1 MSVGPVYLR
10 AVAVLCAAVVAF
22 PLSGQE
28 PTQLGQVDIEGRK
41 TRISAYPYV
50 FYTPETEFALGAGG
64 IVTFYTSR
72 RDSMLRPSKVTASGY
87 YSTRKQYKLSL
98 VPVVYFAQNRW
109 LATAPIDFGQYV
121 DKFWGVGNATGEI
134 ETEDYKTETFQGR
147 FEVQAP
153 PPVPFVTRVGLIYDL
168 QHVAVTDKLE
178 NPFLADTALVGTNG
192 GTSSGLG
199 LGWTLDSRDHTFFP
213 NRGHLQQVKVV
224 FFFPEIGS
232 DFGFTTIEADL
243 RFYWQLGEPDRV
255 LAAQAY
261 GSFVTGSPPFYRL
274 PALGGQNRMR
284 GYFYGRY
291 RDESLITAQVEY
303 RMYVWR
309 RLGIVAFAGVGEVFG
324 SPESDAVFREFK
336 QTIGFGLRYKFNVA
350 EKVNLRADF
359 GFGRHTSGVYFGLEE
374 AF

>member
-1 MSVGPVYLR
+1 VSRRPLTSLVG
-10 AVAVLCAAVVAF
+10 AALCAAVAA
-22 PLSGQE
+22 PSLPGQE
-28 PTQLGQVDIEGRK
+28 PAVPGQIDIEGRK

-72 RDSMLRPSKVTASGY
+72 RDPELRPSKVTASGY

-98 VPVVYFAQNRW
+98 SPSLYFSENRW
-109 LATAPIDFGQYV
+109 LVTAPIDFGEYV
-121 DKFWGVGNATGEI
+121 DKFWGIGNESPEI
-134 ETEDYKTETFQGR
+134 ETEDYKTETFQAKL
-147 FEVQAP
+147 EVQAP
-153 PPVPFVTRVGLIYDL
+153 PPLDIVTRIGLIYDL
-168 QHVAVTDKLE
+168 QHVAVTDRLE
-178 NPFLADTALVGTNG
+178 NPFLADTTLVGRDG

-199 LGWTLDSRDHTFFP
+199 FGWTWDSRDHTFFP

-243 RFYWQLGEPDRV
+243 RFYWQLGKPDQV

-261 GSFVTGSPPFYRL
+261 GSFATGSPPFYRL

-291 RDESLITAQVEY
+291 RDESLVTAQIEY
-303 RMYVWR
+303 RTYVWR
-309 RLGIVAFAGVGEVFG
+309 RLGIVVFAGAGEVFG
-324 SPESDAVFREFK
+324 SPESDAAFREFK
-336 QTIGFGLRYKFNVA
+336 QTIGFGLRYKFNVV
-350 EKVNLRADF
+350 EKVNLRADV